1 MPTRGQMMAPRQRL
15 VCSKCEESY
24 PLDDLRWRCECG
36 GALDIEHR
44 PRFDQRRIDERAPTL
59 WRYREALP
67 IGVDITPVHLGEG
80 FTPLL
85 QGRVAG
91 YPVWLKQDH
100 IFPSGS
106 FKDRGAAI
114 LISHA
119 HSLGVQHVVEDSSG
133 NAGASI
139 AAYAARAGITCDI
152 YVPEDTAPAKLAQIR
167 AYGAQ
172 LHAVPGD
179 RQAATLA
186 AQEAA
191 ETSYYASHVWNPF
204 FLHGVKTFAFEVW
217 EQMGR
222 RAPDAVVLPVGNGSL
237 MLGAAIGFQE
247 LLAAHKIHQMP
258 RLIGVQARAC
268 APLATAF
275 EQGASVPTP
284 VTPEPTRAE
293 GIAIAAPARGEQ
305 ILAAVRDS
313 GGLFVTV
320 TEDEI
325 VAATRAWW
333 RHGFAME
340 PTAGATLAGL
350 TRYIAG
356 STRSREIIVSSITGH
371 GLKASA
377 ALPELFRERDS

>member
-1 MPTRGQMMAPRQRL
+1 MAPRDRL
-15 VCSKCEESY
+15 VCSRCQESY
-24 PLDDLRWRCECG
+24 PLNDLRWRCECG
-36 GALDIEHR
+36 GPLDIEHR
-44 PRFDQRRIDERAPTL
+44 PRFDQRSIDDRGPTL

-67 IGVDITPVHLGEG
+67 IGVDVPPVHLGEG
-80 FTPLL
+80 YTPLL

-106 FKDRGAAI
+106 YKDRGAAI

-119 HSLGVQHVVEDSSG
+119 RSLGVSHVVEDSSG
-133 NAGASI
+133 NAGAAI

-152 YVPEDTAPAKLAQIR
+152 FVPEDTAPAKLAQIR
-167 AYGAQ
+167 GYGAR
-172 LHAVPGD
+172 LHRVPGD

-191 ETSYYASHVWNPF
+191 ETTYYASHVWNPF

-222 RAPDAVVLPVGNGSL
+222 RAPDALVLPVGNGSL
-237 MLGAAIGFQE
+237 LLGAAIGFQE
-247 LLAAHKIHQMP
+247 LLAERKIHRMP

-268 APLATAF
+268 APLAAAY
-275 EQGASVPTP
+275 EQGASVPAP
-284 VTPEPTRAE
+284 VAPGFTRAE
-293 GIAIAAPARGEQ
+293 GIAIAMPARGDQ
-305 ILAAVRDS
+305 VLAAVRAS
-313 GGLFVTV
+313 GGQFVTV
-320 TEDEI
+320 SEEEI

-350 TRYIAG
+350 TRYLSS
-356 STRSREIIVSSITGH
+356 STRDREIIVSSITGH

-377 ALPELFRERDS
+377 SLPDLFGERGP

>member
-1 MPTRGQMMAPRQRL
+1 MPPRGRVRPTPKRL
-15 VCSKCEESY
+15 VCSRCDERY
-24 PLDDLRWRCECG
+24 PLNDLRWRCECG

-44 PRFDQRRIDERAPTL
+44 ARFDQRRMDERAPTL

-67 IGVDITPVHLGEG
+67 VAEDLPPVHLGEG
-80 FTPLL
+80 YTPLL

-100 IFPSGS
+100 IFPTGS
-106 FKDRGAAI
+106 FKDRGASL

-119 HSLGVQHVVEDSSG
+119 HSLGVRHVVEDSSG
-133 NAGASI
+133 NAGAAI

-152 YVPEDTAPAKLAQIR
+152 YVPEDTSPAKLSQIR
-167 AYGAQ
+167 AYGAR
-172 LHAVPGD
+172 LHRVPGD

-191 ETSYYASHVWNPF
+191 ETTYYASHVWNPF
-204 FLHGVKTFAFEVW
+204 FLHGIKTFAFEVW

-222 RAPDAVVLPVGNGSL
+222 RAPDALVLPVGNGSL
-237 MLGAAIGFQE
+237 LLGAAIGFQE
-247 LLAAHKIHQMP
+247 LLADRKIHQMP

-275 EQGASVPTP
+275 AQESSAPVP
-284 VTPEPTRAE
+284 VTPGPTRAE

-313 GGLFVTV
+313 GGEFVTV
-320 TEDEI
+320 TEEEI
-325 VAATRAWW
+325 VVATRAWW

-340 PTAGATLAGL
+340 PTAGAALAGL
-350 TRYIAG
+350 TRYLAS
-356 STRSREIIVSSITGH
+356 STHGREIIVSTITGH

-377 ALPELFRERDS
+377 SLPDLFGERGP